1 MSGSIV
7 MLEILVTFE
16 EFQLV
21 FNFMLF
27 FTLTLLFS
35 IQEKYKVTKV
45 WGGGA
50 AAPPPSPPVST
61 GLLVDTNSPQLYEAQ
76 VV

>member
-1 MSGSIV
+1 

-27 FTLTLLFS
+27 FTLTLFFS
-35 IQEKYKVTKV
+35 IQEKYKVAKI
-45 WGGGA
+45 WGGCR
-50 AAPPPSPPVST
+50 PPSHPGFWAYYRIRIFT
-61 GLLVDTNSPQLYEAQ
+61 I
-76 VV
+76 

>member
-1 MSGSIV
+1 
-7 MLEILVTFE
+7 MLEISVTFE

-35 IQEKYKVTKV
+35 IHEKYKVAKI
-45 WGGGA
+45 WGA
-50 AAPPPSPPVST
+50 AAPPAPLPPTST
-61 GLLVDTNSPQLYEAQ
+61 GLLLHA
-76 VV
+76 